1 MEIDPNTWSELRN
14 SVLFENLVS
23 QKTIED
29 HYWKAVIF
37 DDNAFDFDLLEDALR
52 RLDIAKYYCV
62 PTSDLYLPPAEARVL
77 KIAVSSKGW
86 RQFFEFDASGFSANL
101 EDCIFFSSP
110 LKFLILRTGSV
121 EHTIYAGT
129 TDFLSIA
136 TGINLNGERV
146 IAVGE
151 NWTRGF
157 VLDYYNIKYSGLSS
171 A

>member
-86 RQFFEFDASGFSANL
+86 RQFFEF
-101 EDCIFFSSP
+101 
-110 LKFLILRTGSV
+110 
-121 EHTIYAGT
+121 
-129 TDFLSIA
+129 
-136 TGINLNGERV
+136 
-146 IAVGE
+146 
-151 NWTRGF
+151 
-157 VLDYYNIKYSGLSS
+157 
-171 A
+171 